1 LDKYSN
7 TRNKNKLITMNRYY
21 QELQLIDEFH
31 SVFIPTKES
40 EARRLELLTIIN
52 NNKILDNATI

>member
-1 LDKYSN
+1 
-7 TRNKNKLITMNRYY
+7 MNRYY

-40 EARRLELLTIIN
+40 EARKL
-52 NNKILDNATI
+52 

>member
-1 LDKYSN
+1 
-7 TRNKNKLITMNRYY
+7 MNRYY

-40 EARRLELLTIIN
+40 EARKLELLKIIN
-52 NNKILDNATI
+52 NNIILDNATI